1 MTPKTPRQWLF
12 FILGWLFLSLGVI
25 GLFLPLLPTTPF
37 LLLAAASFTRS
48 SDRFY
53 NWLINH
59 PVLGTYIRNYREYH
73 AITLQ
78 AKVVS
83 LAALWLVIGTTALFV
98 VDQLWLRL
106 LLAAIATGVT
116 VHLLRMKTM
125 KSEPAQDSKETLPAA
140 DWQVD

>member
-1 MTPKTPRQWLF
+1 MTPKTPRQWIF

-53 NWLINH
+53 SWLINH
-59 PVLGTYIRNYREYH
+59 PMMGTYIRNYREHH

-78 AKVVS
+78 AKIVS
-83 LAALWLVIGTTALFV
+83 LGALWIVIGASALFV
-98 VDQLWLRL
+98 VTALWLRL
-106 LLAAIATGVT
+106 LLLAIACGVT
-116 VHLLRMKTM
+116 IHLLRMKTM
-125 KSEPAQDSKETLPAA
+125 KAGPAPDQKETLPAA
-140 DWQVD
+140 D

>member
-12 FILGWLFLSLGVI
+12 FILGWLFLALGAI

-53 NWLINH
+53 KWLIYH
-59 PVLGTYIRNYREYH
+59 PVLGSYIRNYREH
-73 AITLQ
+73 NAITLQ

-83 LAALWLVIGTTALFV
+83 LSALWIVIGTTAIV
-98 VDQLWLRL
+98 AVDALWLRL
-106 LLAAIATGVT
+106 LLLVIACGVT
-116 VHLLRMKTM
+116 IYLLRMKTM
-125 KSEPAQDSKETLPAA
+125 KIEPIQDNKETLPAA
-140 DWQVD
+140 D

>member
-12 FILGWLFLSLGVI
+12 FILGWLFLALGAI

-53 NWLINH
+53 KWLIYH
-59 PVLGTYIRNYREYH
+59 PVLGSYIRNYREH
-73 AITLQ
+73 NAITLQ

-83 LAALWLVIGTTALFV
+83 LSALWIVIGTTAIV
-98 VDQLWLRL
+98 AVDALWLRL
-106 LLAAIATGVT
+106 LLLVIACGVT
-116 VHLLRMKTM
+116 IHLLRMKTM
-125 KSEPAQDSKETLPAA
+125 KIEPIQDNKETLPAA
-140 DWQVD
+140 D

>member
-1 MTPKTPRQWLF
+1 MTPKTPRQWIF
-12 FILGWLFLSLGVI
+12 FILGWLFLALGAI

-53 NWLINH
+53 KWLIYH
-59 PVLGTYIRNYREYH
+59 PVLGSYIRNYREHH

-83 LAALWLVIGTTALFV
+83 LSALWIVIGTTAIV
-98 VDQLWLRL
+98 AVDSLWLRL
-106 LLAAIATGVT
+106 LLLVIACGVT
-116 VHLLRMKTM
+116 IHLLRMKTM
-125 KSEPAQDSKETLPAA
+125 KIEPIQDNKETLPAA
-140 DWQVD
+140 D

>member
-106 LLAAIATGVT
+106 LLAVIATGVT

-125 KSEPAQDSKETLPAA
+125 KGEPAQDSKETLPAA